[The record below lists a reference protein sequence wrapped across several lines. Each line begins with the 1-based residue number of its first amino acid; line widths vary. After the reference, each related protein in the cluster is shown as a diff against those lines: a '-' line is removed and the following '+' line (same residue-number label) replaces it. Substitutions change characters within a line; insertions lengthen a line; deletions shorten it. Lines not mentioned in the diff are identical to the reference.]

1 MQTYIAG
8 ESFAGQSIP
17 YIADAI
23 IRTTLISTKL
33 SGLIM
38 GNAWISPRE
47 QYPAYLDYLL
57 EGKLIKS
64 GSKAAKAVAAAIDK
78 CQIEMNRLDALSD
91 GSGKG
96 KKIHFSL
103 LKSSTR
109 ADFLFLPGLILIPIC
124 EEMWVPIVEGTKDKE
139 CVNLIHNYRASILII
154 LSPSR

>member
-1 MQTYIAG
+1 MFFVTFVVFIFKFNFRLISYVTQNKGKEPLRELAEAADQVVKFLSNFYAVFPEYSKMETYIVG

-47 QYPAYLDYLL
+47 QYPAYLEYLL
-57 EGKLIKS
+57 ERKLIKA
-64 GSKAAKAVAAAIDK
+64 GSKAARTIAAAVTK
-78 CQIEMNRLDALSD
+78 CELEIKRLDSLSD

-96 KKIHFSL
+96 
-103 LKSSTR
+103 
-109 ADFLFLPGLILIPIC
+109 
-124 EEMWVPIVEGTKDKE
+124 
-139 CVNLIHNYRASILII
+139 
-154 LSPSR
+154 